1 MTPLNVNLQRLI
13 EAVEA
18 DLPASDALAKIGE
31 AQQRARSLSDIG
43 DQLIDHFVAQAR
55 AGGTTW
61 SQIGDTL
68 GVSKQAAQQRWV
80 PPIYQNFTYR
90 ARHVIVLAQER
101 ARGLRHGYIGTE
113 HLLLGLLDEPEGVA
127 NLVLAQLL
135 GSTDAVRAATLAVA
149 PAGTDNPPQKIPFTS
164 RLKVALGQA
173 NAQSADLG
181 HNYVGTEHLLLGLL
195 MVSEGRAAEVLR
207 ELGAGYDEVRVKVVE
222 WIATYLTQHPDAVLR
237 VEAAKARAAA
247 HGIRIDVAG
256 AKDPGQT

>member
-13 EAVEA
+13 EAVDA
-18 DLPASDALAKIGE
+18 DLPGGDALAKVGE

-55 AGGTTW
+55 AAGTTW

-80 PPIYQNFTYR
+80 PPVYQNFTDR
-90 ARHVIVLAQER
+90 ARHAIVLAQER

-113 HLLLGLLDEPEGVA
+113 HLLLGLLDEAEGVA
-127 NLVLAQLL
+127 SLVLAELI
-135 GSTDAVRAATLAVA
+135 GSADAVRAATLAAA
-149 PAGTDNPPQKIPFTS
+149 PAGSDNPPQKIPFTAN
-164 RLKVALGQA
+164 LNAALGQA

-195 MVSEGRAAEVLR
+195 MVPGSLGAGVLR
-207 ELGAGYDEVRVKVVE
+207 ELGASYDEVRAKVAE
-222 WIATYLTQHPDAVLR
+222 WIASYLAHHPDAVRR
-237 VEAAKARAAA
+237 VQAARDRAAA
-247 HGIRIDVAG
+247 QGDELS
-256 AKDPGQT
+256 